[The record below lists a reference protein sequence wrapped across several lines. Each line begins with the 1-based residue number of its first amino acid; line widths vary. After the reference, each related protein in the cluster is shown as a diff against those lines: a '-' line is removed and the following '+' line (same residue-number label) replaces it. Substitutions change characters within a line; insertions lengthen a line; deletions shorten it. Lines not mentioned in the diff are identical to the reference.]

1 MKTGLVVEDL
11 PEAQEWLN
19 DVLVSA
25 FPDICVTLAA
35 SLQEARDRQSKCTFE
50 IALIDIGLPD
60 GSGIDFVD
68 ELNQSKAST
77 IPVITSVFDDDGHIF
92 SALRAGAA
100 GYLLK
105 DQKKADLVKMLQGIV
120 DGQPPLSPAIA
131 RRVLGYFAPQD
142 VAETGEKLTNRE
154 QEVLALIA
162 KGYTIAR
169 VAALLSISRNT
180 AAGYVKVIYRKL
192 NISSRAEAT
201 LEASRRGIIRQDA
214 H

>member
-1 MKTGLVVEDL
+1 MKTGLIVEDL
-11 PEAQEWLN
+11 PEAQAWLEE
-19 DVLVSA
+19 VLLSA
-25 FPDICVTLAA
+25 FPDMEINIAA
-35 SLQEARDRQSKCTFE
+35 SLHQARDLQSKQDFDM
-50 IALIDIGLPD
+50 ALIDIGLPD

-68 ELNQSKAST
+68 ELNQASAGT
-77 IPVITSVFDDDGHIF
+77 IAVITSVFDDDGHIF
-92 SALRAGAA
+92 SALRAGAQ

-105 DQKKADLVKMLQGIV
+105 DQKKSDLVKMLQGIV

-131 RRVLGYFAPQD
+131 RRVLGYFAPQ
-142 VAETGEKLTNRE
+142 ETLDAVEKLTNRE
-154 QEVLALIA
+154 KDVLALIA

-201 LEASRRGIIRQDA
+201 LEASRRGIIREDL